1 MQKDLNDENFQKY
14 LEVEIKKN
22 LEIHARPA
30 SEVILDDVDVRE
42 LLKISRR
49 TALEYRKK
57 KFFKFFKLENK
68 IYYFLSDIIEGI
80 KKNGGQDE

>member
-1 MQKDLNDENFQKY
+1 MQKGFDDENFHKN
-14 LEVEIKKN
+14 LEEKIKKY

-30 SEVILDDVDVRE
+30 SEVILDDVDIRD

-80 KKNGGQDE
+80 KINGGQNE